1 MSLGE
6 GLRDVLGPA
15 PTDPSARYPLDR
27 IETRLLLGG
36 LQEASDG
43 GVIVNVDPVS
53 GSAVGSAADATP
65 EDAVRAVALARAA
78 LEATPWSS
86 DVALRARCL
95 GQLVDGLRR
104 HADELR
110 TALVTDIGCPVRMTY
125 ADQMA
130 YAVDKLAY
138 YVDLVGGFPFAESL
152 PDLVHGA
159 SVTRRSLHR
168 VPLGVV
174 VAISPWNLPL
184 ELMLAKVGGALAGG
198 NALIVKPSPLAPW
211 TATTLARVIA
221 EETDLPR
228 GIVSILPSGRLDT
241 VEALTTSRGVDAV
254 AFTGSTQTG
263 VRVME
268 AASATIKRV
277 CLELGGKSPSV
288 FLPDAP
294 LEDVLPFAAG
304 MSMFNSGQSC
314 IMPSRFLV
322 PAERF
327 DECLDLASAGLAAV
341 SVGDPWSPDTFMG
354 PLISA
359 ERRDAVLGVVERAV
373 DGGARVVTGGDA
385 LPGPGY
391 FMAPTL
397 LADLEGTTAA
407 SREEI
412 FGPVLTMTPYRS
424 VDEARERANDTDFG
438 LAGYVWSA
446 DPEAAVAFGAGI
458 RAGMIGVNGGQFTAA
473 DMPFGG
479 MRSSGVGREWGRAGL
494 EEFLDWQSRSVR
506 L

>member
-1 MSLGE
+1 VTLDE
-6 GLRDVLGPA
+6 ALLAVLGSTPPDA
-15 PTDPSARYPLDR
+15 DPPVPLARL
-27 IETRLLLGG
+27 ETRLLLGR
-36 LQEASDG
+36 LREASDG
-43 GVIVNVDPVS
+43 GVLVNVDPVS
-53 GSAVGSAADATP
+53 GAEVGVAADATP
-65 EDAVRAVALARAA
+65 EDAMRAVALARDA
-78 LEATPWSS
+78 LDATPWSS
-86 DVALRARCL
+86 DVSLRARCL

-104 HADELR
+104 RAPEMR

-138 YVDLVGGFPFAESL
+138 YVDLIGHFPFSEDL
-152 PDLVHGA
+152 PDIVQGS

-198 NALIVKPSPLAPW
+198 NALILKPSPLAPW
-211 TATTLARVIA
+211 TATTLARVVA
-221 EETDLPR
+221 EETEIPP

-241 VEALTTSRGVDAV
+241 VEALTTSRDVDAV

-263 VRVME
+263 RRVME
-268 AASATIKRV
+268 AASRTVKRV

-294 LEDVLPFAAG
+294 FEEVVPFAAG

-327 DECLDLASAGLAAV
+327 DECLAWAAAGLAAV
-341 SVGDPWSPDTFMG
+341 TVGDPWSPDTFMG
-354 PLISA
+354 PLITA
-359 ERRDAVLGVVERAV
+359 ERRDAVLDVVERAV
-373 DGGARVVTGGDA
+373 ADGARVVAGGEC

-391 FMAPTL
+391 YVAPTL
-397 LADLEGTTAA
+397 LADPAGTTAA

-412 FGPVLTMTPYRS
+412 FGPVLTMTPYDS
-424 VDEARERANDTDFG
+424 LDDARAKANDTDFG

-446 DPEAAVAFGAGI
+446 DPEAGAAFGAGI
-458 RAGMIGVNGGQFTAA
+458 RAGMIGVNGGQFTGA

-506 L
+506 S